1 MSRVVV
7 VEDNETMRDGVRLVL
22 ERAGHDVAVAATGR
36 EGMEFVKASAPDAVI
51 TDYRMAE
58 MDGMAVL
65 EAVKAHDP
73 GIDVVL
79 ITAYGTIDIA
89 VEAMQKGASDFI
101 AKPFPPEA
109 LRLKLDRVLAH
120 RADRAARERLGEENL
135 YLREEI
141 GLQFNFGEMVGD
153 SKPMQEVYAAVEKIS
168 PTDSSVM
175 IYGDS
180 GTGKELV
187 ARAIHANSARAD
199 GPFVRVNCGSLPRE
213 LVESELFGHERGAFT
228 GAVRRKKGRF
238 ELADG
243 GTIFLDEIGDLPL
256 DAQVNI
262 LRVLQEK
269 EFDRVGGEVPV
280 AVNVRVI
287 AATHRSL
294 KQMVADGQFRE
305 DLFYRLEVIP
315 IRLAPLRE
323 RKSDIPS
330 LVEHFLHKKCADL
343 GCPVRRLT
351 DRAMAAMQ
359 AYGWPGNVRELEN
372 VVERTIVLS
381 DGVEVDIQDLPLA
394 YEEGEEGP
402 ISDLS
407 PATGQSQHPDGEEGG
422 LTHQLEALEKRMIVE
437 ALARAEG
444 VKTRAAELLGIKTSA
459 LYYKLDKYGLE

>member
-1 MSRVVV
+1 VSRVIV

-36 EGMEFVKASAPDAVI
+36 EGMELVRASAPDVVI

-101 AKPFPPEA
+101 TKPFPPEA

-153 SKPMQEVYAAVEKIS
+153 SKPMREVYASVEKIS

-269 EFDRVGGEVPV
+269 EFDRVGGENPV

-315 IRLAPLRE
+315 VRLAPLRE

-343 GCPVRRLT
+343 GYPVRRLT

-394 YEEGEEGP
+394 YEEGEEAP

-407 PATGQSQHPDGEEGG
+407 PATGEEGG

-437 ALARAEG
+437 ALARSEG
-444 VKTRAAELLGIKTSA
+444 VKTRAAELLGVKTSA